1 MSNSEAV
8 TDCIKFHFNSAN
20 IKIRKKPLFYQKL
33 QTHCNTPKLTSIC
46 FKNHFSLKFNL
57 QKKNKGERERDMI
70 DNQSTANNPARVNN
84 VFTFMMKIKADVP
97 ESYRTLR
104 EFQHS
109 YCR

>member
-1 MSNSEAV
+1 MLNSEAV
-8 TDCIKFHFNSAN
+8 TDCKKFRLNSAN
-20 IKIRKKPLFYQKL
+20 IKIRKKTSLL
-33 QTHCNTPKLTSIC
+33 AETSDTPKLTSIC